1 MKSLTLHN
9 IDDAVYIRLREI
21 AEDQNLSLNVTAKS
35 MLRDYVGLTN
45 KKRDLT
51 WLFSKKWTLEE
62 RNFFEDAL
70 SDSEKIDE
78 GDWK

>member
-21 AEDQNLSLNVTAKS
+21 AEDQNLSLNATAKS
-35 MLRDYVGLTN
+35 LLGDHVGLTH
-45 KKRDLT
+45 KKRDLS
-51 WLFSKKWTLEE
+51 WLFSKKWTTKELK
-62 RNFFEDAL
+62 NFDDAL

>member
-9 IDDAVYIRLREI
+9 IDDAVYLRLREI
-21 AEDQNLSLNVTAKS
+21 AADQNLSLNATAKS
-35 MLRDYVGLTN
+35 MLGDYVGLTK

-51 WLFSKKWTLEE
+51 WLLSKKWTPEE
-62 RNFFEDAL
+62 IENFDDAI

-78 GDWK
+78 KDWK